1 MIAAIHAGWKGAFK
15 GIIKR
20 TLNFMIKKG
29 CDPKNVTA
37 VIGPCISVKNYEVKK
52 DFIKKLIKKDGKNK
66 KFFKK
71 IQNKDFFDLKKY
83 VLSQLKALN
92 IKKIDII
99 NKNTFNPKNNFFSAR
114 RSISRNENDYGRNI
128 SVIMINWQYLMK
140 LLTGNSNKPLSKNIA
155 KYLKSKLVNSS
166 IKKFS
171 DGEIY
176 IEINENIRGNSIF
189 IIQSISS
196 PANDNLMELLLCIDA
211 LKRSS
216 AKNITAVI
224 PYFGYARQDRKVV
237 PRTSIS
243 AKLVSNLITK
253 AGADRVVT
261 VDLHAGQ
268 IQGFFDIPVD
278 NLFATPIFARH
289 AKKNIKSKNIICVA
303 PDVGGTERARAL
315 GKILNVE
322 LAIVDKR
329 RPKPGQSKVM
339 NVIGNVKGK
348 TCIIVDDIIDSG
360 GTIVNAAK
368 ALKDRGAKEVYVYIT
383 HGVLSGEAVDK
394 IKKSVIR
401 KLVITD
407 TIDNHDKIKN
417 VKNIEVLPISAL
429 MGEAIKR
436 ISNST
441 SVSDLFK

>member
-1 MIAAIHAGWKGAFK
+1 M
-15 GIIKR
+15 
-20 TLNFMIKKG
+20 
-29 CDPKNVTA
+29 
-37 VIGPCISVKNYEVKK
+37 
-52 DFIKKLIKKDGKNK
+52 
-66 KFFKK
+66 K
-71 IQNKDFFDLKKY
+71 I
-83 VLSQLKALN
+83 
-92 IKKIDII
+92 
-99 NKNTFNPKNNFFSAR
+99 
-114 RSISRNENDYGRNI
+114 
-128 SVIMINWQYLMK
+128 
-140 LLTGNSNKPLSKNIA
+140 LTGNSNKLLSGKIS
-155 KYLKSKLVNSS
+155 KYLKNKLVNSS

-189 IIQSISS
+189 IIQGISS

-253 AGADRVVT
+253 AGADRIVT

-278 NLFATPIFARH
+278 NLFATPIFSRH
-289 AKKNIKSKNIICVA
+289 IKRKIKSKNLICVA
-303 PDVGGTERARAL
+303 PDVGGVERARAL
-315 GKILNVE
+315 GRKLDIG
-322 LAIVDKR
+322 LAIIDKR
-329 RPKPGQSKVM
+329 RPSPGKSQVM

-360 GTIVNAAK
+360 GTITNAAE
-368 ALKDRGAKEVYVYIT
+368 ALIKRGAKEVHVYIT
-383 HGVLSGEAVDK
+383 HGVLSGESVEKIRKSK
-394 IKKSVIR
+394 IKN
-401 KLVITD
+401 LVVTD
-407 TIDNHDKIKN
+407 TIDNSDK
-417 VKNIEVLPISAL
+417 VKKSRNIEVLSISNLLA
-429 MGEAIKR
+429 EAMKR

>member
-1 MIAAIHAGWKGAFK
+1 
-15 GIIKR
+15 
-20 TLNFMIKKG
+20 
-29 CDPKNVTA
+29 
-37 VIGPCISVKNYEVKK
+37 
-52 DFIKKLIKKDGKNK
+52 
-66 KFFKK
+66 
-71 IQNKDFFDLKKY
+71 
-83 VLSQLKALN
+83 
-92 IKKIDII
+92 
-99 NKNTFNPKNNFFSAR
+99 
-114 RSISRNENDYGRNI
+114 
-128 SVIMINWQYLMK
+128 MK
-140 LLTGNSNKPLSKNIA
+140 LLTGNSNKVLSKSIA
-155 KYLKSKLVNSS
+155 KYLKTKLVNSS
-166 IKKFS
+166 IRKFA

-189 IIQSISS
+189 IIQSVSS

-253 AGADRVVT
+253 AGADRIVT

-278 NLFATPIFARH
+278 NLFSTPIFARH
-289 AKKNIKSKNIICVA
+289 ARKKIKSKKIICVA

-315 GKILNVE
+315 GKLLNVG

-329 RPKPGQSKVM
+329 RPKPGQSEVM
-339 NVIGNVKGK
+339 NVIGDVKNQ

-368 ALKDRGAKEVYVYIT
+368 ALKTRGAKEVYVYIT
-383 HGVLSGEAVDK
+383 HGVLSGDAVKK
-394 IKKSVIR
+394 IKNSVI
-401 KLVITD
+401 KNLVITD
-407 TIDNHDKIKN
+407 TIDNVQKTKN
-417 VKNIEVLPISAL
+417 VKNIEVLPISGL

>member
-1 MIAAIHAGWKGAFK
+1 
-15 GIIKR
+15 
-20 TLNFMIKKG
+20 
-29 CDPKNVTA
+29 
-37 VIGPCISVKNYEVKK
+37 
-52 DFIKKLIKKDGKNK
+52 
-66 KFFKK
+66 
-71 IQNKDFFDLKKY
+71 
-83 VLSQLKALN
+83 
-92 IKKIDII
+92 
-99 NKNTFNPKNNFFSAR
+99 
-114 RSISRNENDYGRNI
+114 
-128 SVIMINWQYLMK
+128 MK
-140 LLTGNSNKPLSKNIA
+140 LLTGNSNKILSKNIA
-155 KYLKSKLVNSS
+155 KYLKTKLVNSS
-166 IKKFS
+166 IRKFA

-189 IIQSISS
+189 IVQSISS

-224 PYFGYARQDRKVV
+224 PYFGYARQDRKVI

-278 NLFATPIFARH
+278 NLFSTPIFARH
-289 AKKNIKSKNIICVA
+289 VRKRIKSKKIICVA

-315 GKILNVE
+315 GKLLNVG

-329 RPKPGQSKVM
+329 RPKPGQSQVM
-339 NVIGNVKGK
+339 NVIGDVKNQ
-348 TCIIVDDIIDSG
+348 TCVIVDDIIDSG

-368 ALKDRGAKEVYVYIT
+368 ALKQRGAKEVYVYIT
-383 HGVLSGEAVDK
+383 HGVLSGDAVKK
-394 IKKSVIR
+394 IKNSVI
-401 KLVITD
+401 KNLVITD
-407 TIDNHDKIKN
+407 TIDNSQKTKN
-417 VKNIEVLPISAL
+417 VKNIEVLPISSL

>member
-1 MIAAIHAGWKGAFK
+1 
-15 GIIKR
+15 
-20 TLNFMIKKG
+20 
-29 CDPKNVTA
+29 
-37 VIGPCISVKNYEVKK
+37 
-52 DFIKKLIKKDGKNK
+52 
-66 KFFKK
+66 
-71 IQNKDFFDLKKY
+71 
-83 VLSQLKALN
+83 
-92 IKKIDII
+92 
-99 NKNTFNPKNNFFSAR
+99 
-114 RSISRNENDYGRNI
+114 
-128 SVIMINWQYLMK
+128 MK
-140 LLTGNSNKPLSKNIA
+140 LLTGNSNKVLSKNIA

-166 IKKFS
+166 IRKFT

-176 IEINENIRGNSIF
+176 VEINENIRGNSIF

-196 PANDNLMELLLCIDA
+196 PANDNLMELLLCVDA

-289 AKKNIKSKNIICVA
+289 VKKKIKSKKIICVA

-315 GKILNVE
+315 GKLLNAG

-329 RPKPGQSKVM
+329 RPKPGQSQVM
-339 NVIGNVKGK
+339 NVIGNVKDQ
-348 TCIIVDDIIDSG
+348 TCILVDDIIDSG

-368 ALKDRGAKEVYVYIT
+368 ALKERGAKEVYVYIT
-383 HGVLSGEAVDK
+383 HGVLSGDAVKK
-394 IKKSVIR
+394 IKNSLIKN
-401 KLVITD
+401 LVITD
-407 TIDNHDKIKN
+407 TIDNFEKIKN
-417 VKNIEVLPISAL
+417 VKNIEVLPISGL

>member
-1 MIAAIHAGWKGAFK
+1 
-15 GIIKR
+15 
-20 TLNFMIKKG
+20 
-29 CDPKNVTA
+29 
-37 VIGPCISVKNYEVKK
+37 
-52 DFIKKLIKKDGKNK
+52 
-66 KFFKK
+66 
-71 IQNKDFFDLKKY
+71 
-83 VLSQLKALN
+83 
-92 IKKIDII
+92 
-99 NKNTFNPKNNFFSAR
+99 
-114 RSISRNENDYGRNI
+114 
-128 SVIMINWQYLMK
+128 MK
-140 LLTGNSNKPLSKNIA
+140 LLTGNSNKVLSKNIA
-155 KYLKSKLVNSS
+155 KYLKLRLVNSS
-166 IKKFS
+166 IRKFS

-176 IEINENIRGNSIF
+176 VEINENIRGNSIF

-216 AKNITAVI
+216 AKNITTVI

-289 AKKNIKSKNIICVA
+289 VKKKIKSKKIICVA

-315 GKILNVE
+315 GKLLNAG

-329 RPKPGQSKVM
+329 RPKPGKSQVM
-339 NVIGNVKGK
+339 NVIGDVKDQ

-360 GTIVNAAK
+360 GTIINAAK
-368 ALKDRGAKEVYVYIT
+368 ALKERGAKEVYVYIT
-383 HGVLSGEAVDK
+383 HGVLSGDAVKK
-394 IKKSVIR
+394 IKNSVI
-401 KLVITD
+401 KNLVITD
-407 TIDNHDKIKN
+407 TINNGEKTKSA
-417 VKNIEVLPISAL
+417 KNIEVLPISGL

>member
-1 MIAAIHAGWKGAFK
+1 
-15 GIIKR
+15 
-20 TLNFMIKKG
+20 
-29 CDPKNVTA
+29 
-37 VIGPCISVKNYEVKK
+37 
-52 DFIKKLIKKDGKNK
+52 
-66 KFFKK
+66 
-71 IQNKDFFDLKKY
+71 
-83 VLSQLKALN
+83 
-92 IKKIDII
+92 
-99 NKNTFNPKNNFFSAR
+99 
-114 RSISRNENDYGRNI
+114 
-128 SVIMINWQYLMK
+128 MK
-140 LLTGNSNKPLSKNIA
+140 LLSGTSNKPLSKDIA
-155 KYLKSKLVNSS
+155 KFLKSKLVNSS
-166 IKKFS
+166 IRNFA

-176 IEINENIRGNSIF
+176 IELNENIRGNSIF

-278 NLFATPIFARH
+278 NLFSTPIFARH
-289 AKKNIKSKNIICVA
+289 VKKNIKSKNIVCVA

-315 GKILNVE
+315 GKLLNAE

-329 RPKPGQSKVM
+329 RPKPGQSQVM
-339 NVIGNVKGK
+339 NVIGDVKNK
-348 TCIIVDDIIDSG
+348 TCILVDDIIDSG
-360 GTIVNAAK
+360 GTIVNAAA
-368 ALKDRGAKEVYVYIT
+368 ALKKRGAKEVFVYIT
-383 HGVLSGEAVDK
+383 HGVLSGDAVKK
-394 IKKSVIR
+394 IQKSAIK

-407 TIDNHDKIKN
+407 TINNGEKTKN
-417 VKNIEVLPISAL
+417 IKNIEVLPISAL

>member
-1 MIAAIHAGWKGAFK
+1 
-15 GIIKR
+15 
-20 TLNFMIKKG
+20 
-29 CDPKNVTA
+29 
-37 VIGPCISVKNYEVKK
+37 
-52 DFIKKLIKKDGKNK
+52 
-66 KFFKK
+66 
-71 IQNKDFFDLKKY
+71 
-83 VLSQLKALN
+83 
-92 IKKIDII
+92 
-99 NKNTFNPKNNFFSAR
+99 
-114 RSISRNENDYGRNI
+114 
-128 SVIMINWQYLMK
+128 MK
-140 LLTGNSNKPLSKNIA
+140 LLSGNSNKPLAKQIA
-155 KYLKSKLVNSS
+155 KFLKSKLVNSS
-166 IKKFS
+166 IRKFS

-176 IEINENIRGNSIF
+176 IEVNENIRGNSIF
-189 IIQSISS
+189 IIQSVSS

-278 NLFATPIFARH
+278 NLFSTPIFARH
-289 AKKNIKSKNIICVA
+289 AKKKIKSKKLICVA

-315 GKILNVE
+315 SRLLNVG

-329 RPKPGQSKVM
+329 RPKPGQSQVM
-339 NVIGNVKGK
+339 NVIGNVKDQ

-383 HGVLSGEAVDK
+383 HGVLSGEAVKK
-394 IKKSVIR
+394 IKNSVI
-401 KLVITD
+401 KNLVITD
-407 TIDNHDKIKN
+407 TIDNLEKVKN
-417 VKNIEVLPISAL
+417 TKNIEVLSISGL

>member
-1 MIAAIHAGWKGAFK
+1 
-15 GIIKR
+15 
-20 TLNFMIKKG
+20 
-29 CDPKNVTA
+29 
-37 VIGPCISVKNYEVKK
+37 
-52 DFIKKLIKKDGKNK
+52 
-66 KFFKK
+66 
-71 IQNKDFFDLKKY
+71 
-83 VLSQLKALN
+83 
-92 IKKIDII
+92 
-99 NKNTFNPKNNFFSAR
+99 
-114 RSISRNENDYGRNI
+114 
-128 SVIMINWQYLMK
+128 MK
-140 LLTGNSNKPLSKNIA
+140 LLTGNSNKPLSKKIS
-155 KYLKSKLVNSS
+155 KFLKCKLVNSS
-166 IKKFS
+166 IRKFA

-189 IIQSISS
+189 IIQSVSS

-289 AKKNIKSKNIICVA
+289 IKKKVRSKNIICVA

-315 GKILNVE
+315 GKLLNVG

-329 RPKPGQSKVM
+329 RPKPGHSQVM
-339 NVIGNVKGK
+339 NVIGNVKDQ

-360 GTIVNAAK
+360 GTIINAAK

-383 HGVLSGEAVDK
+383 HGVLSGDAVKK
-394 IKKSVIR
+394 IKRSVI
-401 KLVITD
+401 KNLVITD
-407 TIDNHDKIKN
+407 TIDNGEKVKSA
-417 VKNIEVLPISAL
+417 KNIEVLPISSL

>member
-1 MIAAIHAGWKGAFK
+1 
-15 GIIKR
+15 
-20 TLNFMIKKG
+20 
-29 CDPKNVTA
+29 
-37 VIGPCISVKNYEVKK
+37 
-52 DFIKKLIKKDGKNK
+52 
-66 KFFKK
+66 
-71 IQNKDFFDLKKY
+71 
-83 VLSQLKALN
+83 
-92 IKKIDII
+92 
-99 NKNTFNPKNNFFSAR
+99 
-114 RSISRNENDYGRNI
+114 
-128 SVIMINWQYLMK
+128 MK
-140 LLTGNSNKPLSKNIA
+140 LLSGNSNKPLSKQIA
-155 KYLKSKLVNSS
+155 KFLKSKLVNSS
-166 IKKFS
+166 IRKFS

-176 IEINENIRGNSIF
+176 IEVNENIRGNSIF

-278 NLFATPIFARH
+278 NLFSTPIFARH
-289 AKKNIKSKNIICVA
+289 AKRKIKSKKIICVA

-315 GKILNVE
+315 GKLLNVG

-329 RPKPGQSKVM
+329 RPKPGQSQVM
-339 NVIGNVKGK
+339 NVIGDVKDQ

-360 GTIVNAAK
+360 GTIFNAAK
-368 ALKDRGAKEVYVYIT
+368 ALKSRGAKDVYVYIT
-383 HGVLSGEAVDK
+383 HGVLSGDAVKK
-394 IKKSVIR
+394 IKNSVI
-401 KLVITD
+401 KNLVITD
-407 TIDNHDKIKN
+407 SIDNIHKTKN
-417 VKNIEVLPISAL
+417 VKNIEVLPISGL

>member
-1 MIAAIHAGWKGAFK
+1 MKVLAGTSNL
-15 GIIKR
+15 
-20 TLNFMIKKG
+20 TL
-29 CDPKNVTA
+29 C
-37 VIGPCISVKNYEVKK
+37 
-52 DFIKKLIKKDGKNK
+52 
-66 KFFKK
+66 
-71 IQNKDFFDLKKY
+71 
-83 VLSQLKALN
+83 
-92 IKKIDII
+92 
-99 NKNTFNPKNNFFSAR
+99 
-114 RSISRNENDYGRNI
+114 
-128 SVIMINWQYLMK
+128 
-140 LLTGNSNKPLSKNIA
+140 KNIA
-155 KYLKSKLVNSS
+155 RHLKLKLVNSN
-166 IKKFS
+166 IRRFA
-171 DGEIY
+171 DGEVY
-176 IEINENIRGNSIF
+176 VEINENIRGNSIF
-189 IIQSISS
+189 VVQSTSN
-196 PANDNLMELLLCIDA
+196 PANDNLMELLICIDA
-211 LKRSS
+211 LRRSS

-289 AKKNIKSKNIICVA
+289 VKKKIKSKKIICVA

-315 GKILNVE
+315 GKILNVG

-329 RPKPGQSKVM
+329 RPKPGQSQVM
-339 NVIGNVKGK
+339 NVIGDVKDQ

-360 GTIVNAAK
+360 GTIINAAN
-368 ALKDRGAKEVYVYIT
+368 ALKKRGAKEVYVYIT
-383 HGVLSGEAVDK
+383 HGVLSGDAVKK
-394 IKKSVIR
+394 IKNSVI
-401 KLVITD
+401 KNLVITD
-407 TIDNHDKIKN
+407 TIDNVEKTKN
-417 VKNIEVLPISAL
+417 VKNIEVLPISGL